1 MHHPKI
7 QKMTGLA
14 LAALITCQAI
24 GQPAAPAAMPGP
36 AAPATVASSADAGNQ
51 PKFIWGVLVNMAL
64 RFALSIFTDYV
75 QTKVSREVTPPV
87 FAALLKTS
95 GEVPVVSL
103 SSLGLEMLGLKTN
116 GARPSAETKDLG
128 PALKV
133 VDGRENYQGVHV
145 ALLAMDAQGKPI
157 GLRPASAGFT
167 TGERFKLRVIA
178 TYDGLLS
185 IDNINPAGQQ
195 RQLYPAQA
203 DHVVSLK
210 AGQEILLPLDPQQ
223 TFRFSGA
230 TGQEQLVVTMRH
242 AQAIGAAASTRPVN
256 RNDVDIGTNLVQ
268 ETLPGRFP
276 VISQAISV
284 RHAGS

>member
-1 MHHPKI
+1 MRHLNI

-14 LAALITCQAI
+14 LALVVAFQAV
-24 GQPAAPAAMPGP
+24 GQPAAS
-36 AAPATVASSADAGNQ
+36 APATPASGAGADNQ

-75 QTKVSREVTPPV
+75 QAKVSREVTPGV
-87 FAALLKTS
+87 WATLLKSSSET
-95 GEVPVVSL
+95 PVVSL

-145 ALLAMDAQGKPI
+145 ALLAVDAQGKPI

-185 IDNINPAGQQ
+185 IDNINPNGQQ
-195 RQLYPAQA
+195 RQLYPAKA
-203 DHVVSLK
+203 DHVVSVR

-223 TFRFSGA
+223 TFRFAGA

-242 AQAIGAAASTRPVN
+242 AQAIGDAASTRPVN
-256 RNDVDIGTNLVQ
+256 RNDVDTGTNLVQ
-268 ETLPGRFP
+268 EQPPGRFP
-276 VISQAISV
+276 VISQAIAV
-284 RHAGS
+284 HHAGS